1 MTEKVRKFLY
11 LSEKLI
17 SYTFAKKLKRFIL
30 DVFWIRLRNISAK
43 IKKIFNKLIGIVV
56 FIYKTLFIYFCFA
69 PGRF

>member
-1 MTEKVRKFLY
+1 MTEKVRNFLY

-56 FIYKTLFIYFCFA
+56 SIYKTLFIYFCFA

>member
-1 MTEKVRKFLY
+1 MTEKVRNFLY

-17 SYTFAKKLKRFIL
+17 SYTFAKKLTRFIL

-43 IKKIFNKLIGIVV
+43 IKKIFNKLTGIVV